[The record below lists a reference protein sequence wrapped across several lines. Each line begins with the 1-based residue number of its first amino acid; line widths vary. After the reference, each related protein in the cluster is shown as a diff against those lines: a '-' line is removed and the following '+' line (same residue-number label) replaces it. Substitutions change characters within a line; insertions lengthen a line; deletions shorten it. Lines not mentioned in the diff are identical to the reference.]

1 MRSSYC
7 GDVSVS
13 VVRARLKIVV
23 ALPNIPLLNDELTS
37 TVTLTHIP
45 RFIVLVPVF
54 LLPVAND
61 NIPHYLFSL
70 VWKNNSNYNNRNS
83 VKPYRCQHQLSFNE
97 YRKLCYCLHWMTV
110 MRSTNLFHK
119 IYCGASS
126 SH

>member
-61 NIPHYLFSL
+61 NIPH
-70 VWKNNSNYNNRNS
+70 
-83 VKPYRCQHQLSFNE
+83 
-97 YRKLCYCLHWMTV
+97 CL
-110 MRSTNLFHK
+110 L
-119 IYCGASS
+119 
-126 SH
+126 